1 MISYDLADR
10 FIPEIKVRD
19 WHRAARLFPDYAVN
33 SSPDHLGLA
42 RRVKTWL
49 EPRIKRIALEELD
62 EMYYAMRRAKQ
73 EIYVA
78 AEDNTI
84 SHEDTCTLIYM
95 LRELFEDRKLYML
108 QSIELIHSVM
118 LPNVEP
124 KSAGFMVLWPD
135 QKGRHKGRE
144 GRIMVRS
151 GKGIRRMF
159 PCLSD
164 KEVEMLNDA
173 YRHEFS
179 IKELTIKSGQ
189 TRADFAH
196 AKHGTIGKVENPD
209 TSHARKNL
217 NNSCMRYDFTD
228 RHRLTHQPTE
238 AYASGD
244 FTIYWT
250 EDDKGHICSNCIV
263 YDGSEKGTVA
273 APIYGVCEK
282 SMDKLQDHL
291 SDLGIEMYSYHNNKS
306 WQGAKLLRFDHSE
319 DEYIAPYLDV
329 APQSLRTSCDGKFL
343 VVDRCGE
350 ISATTYQG
358 ILYGSSQTC
367 DICDDGIRRD
377 AQMHFN
383 DNVYCQDCYSDNIS
397 QCSYCGDDEANDEMT
412 TVQTATSDY
421 EQYCPHCVAQHTV
434 VTNNGETWLEEDTI
448 LTADGLTISCDD
460 YNSDY
465 FTSDWDNGIYINDLL
480 ETLENGDIVAASE
493 LVDNGNYYY
502 CDTDCVWKEKT
513 DDDDD
518 DHQKATHTESEMA
531 DA

>member
-10 FIPEIKVRD
+10 FIPEIRVRD
-19 WHRAARLFPDYAVN
+19 WHRATRLFPDYDVH

-73 EIYVA
+73 EVYVA
-78 AEDNTI
+78 AEDRTI
-84 SHEDTCTLIYM
+84 STDEAETLIYM
-95 LRELFEDRKLYML
+95 LRELFEDRKLYLL

-135 QKGRHKGRE
+135 QKGRYKGRE

-189 TRADFAH
+189 SRADFAH

-238 AYASGD
+238 AYA
-244 FTIYWT
+244 
-250 EDDKGHICSNCIV
+250 
-263 YDGSEKGTVA
+263 

-319 DEYIAPYLDV
+319 DEFIAPYLDV
-329 APQSLRTSCDGKFL
+329 APQSLRASCDGKFL
-343 VVDRCGE
+343 VVDYMAVVRPVIFVMMVSAEIARCT
-350 ISATTYQG
+350 STTMC
-358 ILYGSSQTC
+358 T
-367 DICDDGIRRD
+367 
-377 AQMHFN
+377 AK
-383 DNVYCQDCYSDNIS
+383 
-397 QCSYCGDDEANDEMT
+397 
-412 TVQTATSDY
+412 TVT
-421 EQYCPHCVAQHTV
+421 
-434 VTNNGETWLEEDTI
+434 
-448 LTADGLTISCDD
+448 LTISA
-460 YNSDY
+460 SVA
-465 FTSDWDNGIYINDLL
+465 IA
-480 ETLENGDIVAASE
+480 ETMRLTTI
-493 LVDNGNYYY
+493 
-502 CDTDCVWKEKT
+502 
-513 DDDDD
+513 
-518 DHQKATHTESEMA
+518 
-531 DA
+531 